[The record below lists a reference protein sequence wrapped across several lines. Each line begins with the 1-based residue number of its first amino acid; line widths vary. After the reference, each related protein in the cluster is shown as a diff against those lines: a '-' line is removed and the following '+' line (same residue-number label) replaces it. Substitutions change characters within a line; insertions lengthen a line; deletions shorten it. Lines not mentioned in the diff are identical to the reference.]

1 MPVIGSGSGGG
12 IAVRWT
18 LRGALL
24 WASLVP
30 VLLLLRPYSGIVQDA
45 RIYIGRGLADRD
57 PAGLGR
63 DLMFAGETQT
73 AFSLFRAALHPLL
86 ALAEPGAVSMALVA
100 AGLLA
105 WLAGAVLLMRRL
117 ADGRSA
123 WAAMVAVLA
132 LPGDYGPLH
141 IFGYAEAIATPRLFA
156 EAAVLAGLGRM
167 AWVAPRHPAPLP
179 TQPCS
184 GRILAGRHLSGLAL
198 LCLAAAIHPLMAL
211 PGLALAAVLLVR
223 ADPRWLV
230 PAAVLAAAGLAAAA
244 LGAPLLGR
252 LFVAM
257 DPAWLAIVRGRNAN
271 LFPSLW
277 PAETYA
283 VIACQV
289 AATAIAGAIAGSR
302 ATGPG
307 CASGEARRVV
317 FWGGAAVGLG
327 GLLLSWVA
335 GDIGASVLILQLQ
348 TWRALWLL
356 AVLGHAGFAL
366 AWVGLW
372 RGGAAA
378 RLTLALLTLA
388 WTSQSVPTLAVTLA
402 AAAMACHL
410 ADAAGRLRSL
420 SRLTGRVATVA
431 ALAVAGAAAV
441 GGGQALFAVLRPLG
455 ADWRDAAPWPY
466 VVASGLLTVPALAGA
481 VALAL
486 WPAARL
492 RRPAALAVAV
502 AALLG
507 ASAAAAALWDSRNAE
522 RRMVDARAGLAALE
536 AGLAPGPGGLLWID
550 DDSETWFLARRPA
563 VFSPVQGA
571 PILFSR
577 PLALAWAER
586 AGRLAA
592 WGLVRPGDLVVSPG
606 DATRDSPVMPTP
618 DGLRA
623 FCREP
628 ERPAG
633 LVVPGDRRAAVPE
646 GLTARLWLPP
656 SPIRRLSIGGDGAAW
671 RNVDRFTVVGC
682 APPAP

>member
-18 LRGALL
+18 LRRALL

-100 AGLLA
+100 VGLLA
-105 WLAGAVLLMRRL
+105 WLAGAVLLVRRL
-117 ADGRSA
+117 AGGRAA

-141 IFGYAEAIATPRLFA
+141 IFGYAEPIATPRLFA
-156 EAAVLAGLGRM
+156 EAAVLAGLG
-167 AWVAPRHPAPLP
+167 
-179 TQPCS
+179 Q
-184 GRILAGRHLSGLAL
+184 ILAGRRPSGLAL
-198 LCLAAAIHPLMAL
+198 LCLAAAVHPLMAL
-211 PGLALAAVLLVR
+211 PGLALAAALLVR

-271 LFPSLW
+271 LFPRLW

-289 AATAIAGAIAGSR
+289 AAAAIAGDIAGSW

-307 CASGEARRVV
+307 CGSGGGRRAV
-317 FWGGAAVGLG
+317 FWSGAAVGLG

-366 AWVGLW
+366 AWIGLW

-388 WTSQSVPTLAVTLA
+388 WTSQSVPALAVTLA
-402 AAAMACHL
+402 AAAAACHL

-441 GGGQALFAVLRPLG
+441 AGGQALLAVLRPLG
-455 ADWRDAAPWPY
+455 AGWRDAAPWPY

-486 WPAARL
+486 LPAARL

-656 SPIRRLSIGGDGAAW
+656 SPIRRLSIGGDGAVW

-682 APPAP
+682 MPPAP